1 MDSKSALMES
11 ERFALRELCDEDA
24 DRILGWRN
32 SDSIRLC
39 MFHSEL
45 ITPEEHRSWF
55 SSARD
60 SEDARYLVF
69 ECDGM
74 PSGLVSF
81 LGLAKGSRVAK
92 WGFYLSP
99 TAPTGEGL
107 GSIMCY
113 LGLCYGFE
121 SLRLHKVVGEVLS
134 SNPSSIAIHKKLGF
148 VLEGTLRSHQARGQM
163 YCDVLIFGLLEKQWP
178 LIAKKIKPRILAI

>member
-1 MDSKSALMES
+1 MDSKAALMES

-32 SDSIRLC
+32 SDSIRHS

-55 SSARD
+55 SSARG
-60 SEDARYLVF
+60 SEDARHLVF
-69 ECDGM
+69 ECDGI
-74 PSGLVSF
+74 PSGFVSF
-81 LGLAKGSRVAK
+81 LGLGRGSRVAK

-99 TAPTGEGL
+99 NAPSGQGL

-113 LGLCYGFE
+113 LGLFYGFE
-121 SLRLHKVVGEVLS
+121 SLRLHKVVGEVFS

-148 VLEGTLRSHQARGQM
+148 VLEGTLRSHHARGQV
-163 YCDVLIFGLLEKQWP
+163 YCDVLVFGLLEEEWP
-178 LIAKKIKPRILAI
+178 LIAKQIKPRIFPL

>member
-1 MDSKSALMES
+1 MLCFERVMDSRAAPTES

-39 MFHSEL
+39 MFHTANSSL
-45 ITPEEHRSWF
+45 LRSIGLRF

-148 VLEGTLRSHQARGQM
+148 VLEGTLRSHQARGQN
-163 YCDVLIFGLLEKQWP
+163 VLLMS
-178 LIAKKIKPRILAI
+178 